1 MLIKA
6 PIVLINGT
14 FNIVHAGHCE
24 LFEFASRYGYLIV
37 GTNSDRYVYAKY
49 KRKSIKEE
57 FRVKVLKSI
66 KYIDKVILFEEDNAC
81 NLLKEIKPNYYIKG
95 PDYIGKEFPEQEVC
109 DNLGINIIYHKSN
122 KILSSSK
129 ILNIF

>member
-1 MLIKA
+1 MVTKP
-6 PIVLINGT
+6 PIVLVNGT

-24 LFEFASRYGYLIV
+24 LFEFASKYGYLIV
-37 GTNSDRYVYAKY
+37 GVNSDEYVYTKY
-49 KRKSIKEE
+49 KNKSIKED

-66 KYIDKVILFEEDNAC
+66 KYIDKVILFEEKNAC
-81 NLLKEIKPNYYIKG
+81 KLLKKIKPNYYIKG
-95 PDYIGKEFPEQEVC
+95 PDYIGQDFLEKEVC
-109 DNLGINIIYHKSN
+109 KELNINIIYQKTN